1 MSQQQDKIYTQEQVD
16 SIMSDLKTILLPQIR
31 SASEAR
37 EKKVSGKGLSTND
50 YTDAEKTKLAGL
62 GNYDDTALAQRVS
75 DIEAII
81 GDASEPDVDSVI
93 NKVREMIDFF
103 ANVSESDT
111 LASTLAALNTAIGG
125 KYTKPQAGIPASDLA
140 FGDFGA
146 SGANHAAGLVP
157 DPGATAGTSKY
168 LREDGTWA
176 EPDVPAIE
184 DFHEAVATLQSA
196 PTSSTL
202 TYTRDGQTCYYKIG
216 DEVRVADAE
225 NGTDETN
232 GYVFYTL
239 YDLATASGTTTAYWA
254 LAGAGGGS
262 GSAMGK
268 ITVRLKDL
276 VNEVEQQSPSFA
288 GIVVTLT
295 NTTDSTTVGTKTLAA
310 GETSAVFSGLV
321 PLKNYSVGVSALDAQ
336 HTTPSA
342 QTVTALGIGEE
353 KELAFAYE
361 ADEYTVSVDSN
372 LADKSD
378 LGNVRVTVLGTEYAD
393 GATLRVAKG
402 TAAGTPTASS
412 VTGYSVTVA
421 VSGKVITATYE
432 TDVYTLT
439 VTGQNRSETIEY
451 VQGGQ
456 TVSESVASGNSIK
469 VPHGTSPTVASAYV
483 KGYARTV
490 TVGTVTSYAATIGVA
505 YSTTAVAV
513 AIQSNQ
519 DADATI
525 GALRATVSWTYDGHS
540 ESDVLTAAQ
549 QTVMVPTGVTP
560 TVTFP
565 NAPTGYSRSISNDGL
580 TATYSTTILTVT
592 VAADTGSP
600 DLSGVAVTVTDTT
613 GGNAVAAYE
622 TGRYRVPTGHGYEV
636 GVTGDVSG
644 YTTPQAATGTASGTA
659 AAVTMEYA
667 KVTMLTGY
675 IILDQT
681 SSDPTTKVID
691 EQGNTYSGYQRPE
704 VITAIRQAS
713 HCYVGTF
720 ANNKMTLRQL
730 DDTDGTKYAD
740 GTSAATDIA
749 TVGKD
754 VWMRLPYFFTRV
766 STVATDKVKIEFA
779 YDPNQTATTTQQPDG
794 SGWRQWGGNDLIG
807 KYEAYEES
815 NKTYSVSGKA
825 STGNVSQAD
834 FKSHARA
841 RGTGFTLVK
850 WRHQNLMAMLY
861 YAYYGHTNCQSL
873 IGSGANSYTKNTG
886 LKNSLGM
893 TDTTSANGNTD
904 NIVFWGLEN
913 WWGNKHEWVDNVV
926 VNHPTWTITE
936 DDGSTRT
943 VSTTDSATG
952 TWIYAVKWVI
962 GEHLDVIPAPGT
974 TGGSS
979 TTGYCDGQ
987 YLSASSSRVVRRS
1000 CSNSS
1005 AYGGVGFANAYS
1017 DASNAY
1023 ADAGSRLAFTGEI
1036 EIS

>member
-31 SASEAR
+31 SAIEGR

-93 NKVREMIDFF
+93 NKVREMVAFF

-111 LASTLAALNTAIGG
+111 LASTLAGLNSAIAALGTAVR
-125 KYTKPQAGIPASDLA
+125 SEHV
-140 FGDFGA
+140 F
-146 SGANHAAGLVP
+146 
-157 DPGATAGTSKY
+157 
-168 LREDGTWA
+168 
-176 EPDVPAIE
+176 
-184 DFHEAVATLQSA
+184 VATLGSA
-196 PTSSTL
+196 PTGSTL
-202 TYTRDGQTCYYKIG
+202 TYTQGGGTRQFKVG
-216 DEVRVADAE
+216 DEVRVYDSE

-232 GYVFYTL
+232 GYVYYKL
-239 YDLATASGTTTAYWA
+239 YDLVTASGTTTAYWA
-254 LAGAGGGS
+254 LAGAGGTGGGS
-262 GSAMGK
+262 MG
-268 ITVRLKDL
+268 TVKVDL
-276 VNEVEQQSPSFA
+276 EAWVNDVLTGGGDLA
-288 GIVVTLT
+288 GLTVTLV
-295 NTTDSTTVGTKTLAA
+295 NTTDSTTVGTKQWAGSTLAF
-310 GETSAVFSGLV
+310 TKLV
-321 PLKNYSVGVSALDAQ
+321 PLKNYEVRVESLNGYTAPVAQ
-336 HTTPSA
+336 AITS
-342 QTVTALGIGEE
+342 LGIGEE
-353 KELAFAYE
+353 VTKTFRYE
-361 ADEYTVSVDSN
+361 ADEYTVAVDSS

-378 LGNVRVTVLGTEYAD
+378 LASAKVTVSGTQYGN
-393 GATLRVAKG
+393 GATFKVAKG
-402 TAAGTPTASS
+402 TGIAATASA
-412 VTGYSVTVA
+412 VQGYAVGVS
-421 VSGKVITATYE
+421 VSGKTVTALYE

-451 VQGGQ
+451 TQGGQ
-456 TVSESVASGNSIK
+456 TVSTEVASGNSIK
-469 VPHGTSPTVASAYV
+469 VPHGTSPTVAAAYV

-540 ESDVLTAAQ
+540 ESDVLTAASQ
-549 QTVMVPTGVTP
+549 SVNVPTGVTP

-565 NAPTGYSRSISNDGL
+565 NAPTGYARSVSNDGL

-613 GGNAVAAYE
+613 DGNAIAAYE

-681 SSDPTTKVID
+681 SSDPTQKVID

-704 VITAIRQAS
+704 VITAIRAAS

-779 YDPNQTATTTQQPDG
+779 FDPNQTADSTATPDG

-841 RGTGFTLVK
+841 RGTGFSIVK

-873 IGSGANSYTKNTG
+873 IGSGADSYTKNTG

-913 WWGNKHEWVDNVV
+913 WWGNKYEWVDNVE

-943 VSTTDSATG
+943 VSTTGSATG

-974 TGGSS
+974 TGGSN

-987 YLSASSSRVVRRS
+987 YLSTSSSRVVRRS
-1000 CSNSS
+1000 SNVSN
-1005 AYGGVGFANAYS
+1005 ADGGVGCAYAYHG
-1017 DASNAY
+1017 ASNTHASF
-1023 ADAGSRLAFTGEI
+1023 GSRLAFTGEI